1 MSDGFANGDENSSRH
16 FEKQDD
22 DGDNRGNGEYSSQ
35 EQSPKPRNYED
46 WTRAWDNLF
55 ALDILPSLKP
65 TDTAYGVSCA
75 HIQSILPE
83 SAREQA
89 AQNGG
94 IYPFEDLRHAPVGAS
109 GLHVISTKNGATV
122 VGLRPGHG
130 DAHWMRASFESMI
143 YDLRAKR
150 SQIRELWGAPISLIL
165 EPPWDAACAQWVA
178 DILAA
183 PVRYIPSSE
192 PEIAAIGA
200 ALSLMRHLELPAPQT
215 AVSAEIVEPSP
226 RSRVYEAH
234 FDIHCALC
242 DALT

>member
-83 SAREQA
+83 SARERA

-150 SQIRELWGAPISLIL
+150 SQIRELWGLRYRSSWNRHGMPPAHNGSPIYWRHPCAIFRAPSQKS
-165 EPPWDAACAQWVA
+165 PP
-178 DILAA
+178 LARRFRSCDTSNCPRHKRCLSRDRRA
-183 PVRYIPSSE
+183 
-192 PEIAAIGA
+192 IAAISC
-200 ALSLMRHLELPAPQT
+200 LRSPFRHPLRT
-215 AVSAEIVEPSP
+215 M
-226 RSRVYEAH
+226 
-234 FDIHCALC
+234 
-242 DALT
+242 